1 MKKILLIIG
10 LTALF
15 SCSDEKLDANQNT
28 DEIRFLPKKI
38 VFSDIGNNQ
47 IRTYTFSY
55 DGNKIISANKKRELL
70 SYNTDENGAVVTY
83 KIVKK

>member
-10 LTALF
+10 LTTLL

-38 VFSDIGNNQ
+38 VFSDDAR

-55 DGNKIISANKKRELL
+55 DGNKIISANQKIESL